1 MFWLLLFSTVNSPA
15 QQPARKINPE
25 PLERPLPLVIV
36 ENGDPTAMLATVSA
50 KLKARGFSIV
60 SSDSKAFI
68 VEARKYY
75 DQKRPKD
82 YDRVIIWAARDIA
95 APDDI
100 AVYLLYG
107 RYNFIVGGTNRVT
120 RIVLEEGKEDETI
133 GALKRELTEALT
145 ALGKQK

>member
-95 APDDI
+95 
-100 AVYLLYG
+100 VYLLYG